1 MRLIIWPAVE
11 AAYWGSSKLADDQL
25 CIATCLGIHSSDEKE
40 EHGITLTEV
49 PKKNA
54 HLRIHT
60 VEAPVEVIE
69 QTFLQ

>member
-1 MRLIIWPAVE
+1 MRLIIWPAVQ

-40 EHGITLTEV
+40 EHGITLTKV